1 MGFTAASAPDSVYTH
16 SEREESLSSTFS
28 WVDFAEDDRRK
39 MSEVIALFREQ
50 DTRDELGL
58 GGIRD
63 TFADLL
69 FPATSTIQTRARYF
83 LFIPWV
89 YQELERRRTLP
100 ADIERLARR
109 DEIRLIHALE
119 NGGETDGIIGTLA
132 RDRLARLPSSIYW
145 AGLGKLGIR
154 RFTGSQEHYHRE
166 FSAFY
171 PPSGRR
177 LESEDEQPA
186 ESASW
191 SPSIPSAPSGFLE
204 RTTFGLTKHEAK
216 YLAERIWE
224 FGQTVFGELLGSS
237 DAETDS
243 TFVWD
248 TAFAA
253 KLGASLKSQIAHA
266 QNFSEL
272 MHGAALLYNFML
284 AREAK
289 RKSLQDEYRAK
300 LGAWAQMI
308 GEGAP
313 RYEAWDRQRFWKIV
327 SESAHF
333 VSPLTRE
340 FVNRWINL
348 ALQNRSLGSLAGD
361 QAAQSLIE
369 AREARVKTTR
379 RRIGNPRA
387 LERWNEASGAGQID
401 YRWFR
406 VKTIAADIR
415 QGLA

>member
-1 MGFTAASAPDSVYTH
+1 MSSMFT
-16 SEREESLSSTFS
+16 

-39 MSEVIALFREQ
+39 MADVIALFSEK

-83 LFIPWV
+83 LFIPWI

-132 RDRLARLPSSIYW
+132 QDKLARLPSSIYW
-145 AGLGKLGIR
+145 AGLGRLGIR
-154 RFTGSQEHYHRE
+154 RFAGSQEQYHRE
-166 FSAFY
+166 FAAFY
-171 PPSGRR
+171 PASGRR
-177 LESEDEQPA
+177 LVAEDEQAA

-191 SPSIPSAPSGFLE
+191 SASLPSAPSSLLE
-204 RTTFGLTKHEAK
+204 KATFGLSKREAI

-224 FGQTVFGELLGSS
+224 FGSTVFGELLSS
-237 DAETDS
+237 ADAAIDS
-243 TFVWD
+243 AFVWE
-248 TAFAA
+248 TTFAA
-253 KLGASLKSQIAHA
+253 KLEPSLKSQIAHA

-284 AREAK
+284 ACDAN
-289 RKSLQDEYRAK
+289 RKGLKDEYGEELRT
-300 LGAWAQMI
+300 WADLI
-308 GEGAP
+308 EAARP
-313 RYEAWDRQRFWKIV
+313 RYVSWDRKRFWTIV
-327 SESAHF
+327 SESMHA
-333 VSPLTRE
+333 VSPTACKFVDGWIDHTLRSAKLTA
-340 FVNRWINL
+340 ITDD
-348 ALQNRSLGSLAGD
+348 G
-361 QAAQSLIE
+361 AAQTLVA
-369 AREARVKTTR
+369 AREAQVKRTR
-379 RRIGNPRA
+379 KRLGNARA

-406 VKTIAADIR
+406 VKTIANDIR
-415 QGLA
+415 QGLG

>member
-1 MGFTAASAPDSVYTH
+1 MFT
-16 SEREESLSSTFS
+16 

-39 MSEVIALFREQ
+39 MSDVIALFSEK

-83 LFIPWV
+83 LFIPWI

-119 NGGETDGIIGTLA
+119 DGGETDGIIGTLA
-132 RDRLARLPSSIYW
+132 QDKLARLPSSIYW
-145 AGLGKLGIR
+145 AGLGRLGVR
-154 RFTGSQEHYHRE
+154 RFAGSQEQYHRE
-166 FSAFY
+166 FTAFY
-171 PPSGRR
+171 PASALR
-177 LESEDEQPA
+177 LTAEDEQSA

-191 SPSIPSAPSGFLE
+191 SSSLPPCPSGFLE
-204 RTTFGLTKHEAK
+204 RTTFTLAKREAK

-224 FGQTVFGELLGSS
+224 FGQTVYGELLSSS
-237 DAETDS
+237 DAEFDS
-243 TFVWD
+243 DFVWE
-248 TAFAA
+248 TTFAA
-253 KLGASLKSQIAHA
+253 KLGPSLKSQIAHA

-284 AREAK
+284 ACDANRK
-289 RKSLQDEYRAK
+289 RLQDEYRDE
-300 LGAWAQMI
+300 LRTWAELIEDAQ
-308 GEGAP
+308 P
-313 RYEAWDRQRFWKIV
+313 RYVSWDRKRFWAIV
-327 SESAHF
+327 SESMHA
-333 VSPLTRE
+333 VSPPTRK
-340 FVNRWINL
+340 FVDGWIDHTLRSAKL
-348 ALQNRSLGSLAGD
+348 ADIAD
-361 QAAQSLIE
+361 DPTAQSIIT
-369 AREARVKTTR
+369 AREAQVKRTR
-379 RRIGNPRA
+379 KRLGNVRA

-406 VKTIAADIR
+406 VKTIANDIR
-415 QGLA
+415 QGLG

>member
-1 MGFTAASAPDSVYTH
+1 MFT
-16 SEREESLSSTFS
+16 

-39 MSEVIALFREQ
+39 MADVIALFSEK

-83 LFIPWV
+83 LFIPWI

-132 RDRLARLPSSIYW
+132 QDKLARLPSSIYW
-145 AGLGKLGIR
+145 AGLGRLGIR
-154 RFTGSQEHYHRE
+154 RFAGSQEQYHRE
-166 FSAFY
+166 FAAFY
-171 PPSGRR
+171 PASGRR
-177 LESEDEQPA
+177 LVAEDEQTG

-191 SPSIPSAPSGFLE
+191 SSSLPRAPSGFLE
-204 RTTFGLTKHEAK
+204 RATFALPRRESK

-224 FGQTVFGELLGSS
+224 FGSTVFGELLSCA
-237 DAETDS
+237 DVEIDS
-243 TFVWD
+243 AFVWQ

-253 KLGASLKSQIAHA
+253 KLGPSLKDQIAHA

-284 AREAK
+284 ACDAN
-289 RKSLQDEYRAK
+289 RKSLRDEYRDE
-300 LGAWAQMI
+300 LRTWAELI
-308 GEGAP
+308 DAART
-313 RYEAWDRQRFWKIV
+313 RYASWDRKRFWTIV
-327 SESAHF
+327 SESMHAVSLPARKF
-333 VSPLTRE
+333 VDGWIDRTLRNAKLTD
-340 FVNRWINL
+340 I
-348 ALQNRSLGSLAGD
+348 AD
-361 QAAQSLIE
+361 DPAAQSLVA
-369 AREARVKTTR
+369 AREAQVKRTR
-379 RRIGNPRA
+379 KRLGNPRA

-406 VKTIAADIR
+406 VKTIANDIR
-415 QGLA
+415 QGLG

>member
-1 MGFTAASAPDSVYTH
+1 MSSMFT
-16 SEREESLSSTFS
+16 

-39 MSEVIALFREQ
+39 MADVIALFNEK

-83 LFIPWV
+83 LFVPWI
-89 YQELERRRTLP
+89 YQELERRRTPP

-132 RDRLARLPSSIYW
+132 QDRLARLPSSIYW

-154 RFTGSQEHYHRE
+154 RFVGSQEQYHRG
-166 FSAFY
+166 FAAFY

-177 LESEDEQPA
+177 LVSEDEEPA
-186 ESASW
+186 ESGSW
-191 SPSIPSAPSGFLE
+191 RPSLPPAPSGFLE
-204 RTTFGLTKHEAK
+204 RATFSLRKREAK
-216 YLAERIWE
+216 YVAERIWE

-237 DAETDS
+237 SAEADS
-243 TFVWD
+243 AFVWE
-248 TAFAA
+248 TTFAG
-253 KLGASLKSQIAHA
+253 KLASSLKAQIAHA

-284 AREAK
+284 ACDAK
-289 RKSLQDEYRAK
+289 RKALQDEYRNE
-300 LGAWAQMI
+300 LSAWA
-308 GEGAP
+308 ELVADTKA
-313 RYEAWDRQRFWKIV
+313 RYEAWDRQRFWAIV
-327 SESAHF
+327 SHSTHF
-333 VSPLTRE
+333 VSPPTRK
-340 FVNRWINL
+340 FVDGWIDHTLRNAKL
-348 ALQNRSLGSLAGD
+348 DRIGEDPTAL
-361 QAAQSLIE
+361 SLIA
-369 AREARVKTTR
+369 AREAQVKRTR
-379 RRIGNPRA
+379 KRLGNPRA

-406 VKTIAADIR
+406 VKTIANDIR
-415 QGLA
+415 QALA